1 MAEVSGAVKTFG
13 CGSQIGRLLPVV
25 YWDSTQM
32 ERRTL
37 ARAVTRALER
47 VGAVMIIKITE
58 LDDFLNIVLEISKKG
73 NNRLSQLSQQQQLR
87 AAVEARG
94 LPGSI

>member
-1 MAEVSGAVKTFG
+1 M
-13 CGSQIGRLLPVV
+13 V
-25 YWDSTQM
+25 YWDSTQT
-32 ERRTL
+32 ERKTS
-37 ARAVTRALER
+37 ACAVTPALER
-47 VGAVMIIKITE
+47 AGAVIIIKIME
-58 LDDFLNIVLEISKKG
+58 LDDFLNIDLEISKKE

>member
-1 MAEVSGAVKTFG
+1 MNTFG

-32 ERRTL
+32 ARKTL

-47 VGAVMIIKITE
+47 VRAVIIMKITE
-58 LDDFLNIVLEISKKG
+58 LDAFLNIVLK
-73 NNRLSQLSQQQQLR
+73 SQR
-87 AAVEARG
+87 KRTI
-94 LPGSI
+94 GSVD